1 MSNQTRK
8 IPSSPGEIAVFKAK
22 ALKPGLNGAP
32 HEFGRRENGNLEL
45 LVQLNITEIGLVRTT
60 PLYFTPDAAPYSW
73 ERLRALGMKS
83 ENIADLTGIDTNE
96 VDVEASCTSFEGKT
110 QVKWQIL
117 TGGGTFKTSNPI
129 SPAEFAALLQAGTGK
144 GGSTGA
150 GGAPEPPP
158 F

>member
-1 MSNQTRK
+1 MTTQTRK

-22 ALKPGLNGAP
+22 ALKPGSDGAP
-32 HEFGRRENGNLEL
+32 HQYGRRENGNLEL

-60 PLYFTPDAAPYSW
+60 PLYFSKDAAPYSW
-73 ERLRALGMKS
+73 ERLRALGMKGD
-83 ENIADLTGIDTNE
+83 NIADLSGIDENE
-96 VDVEASCTSFEGKT
+96 VDVEAKCESYEGKT

-129 SPAEFAALLQAGTGK
+129 SPAEFAALLKAGTG
-144 GGSTGA
+144 TGTGPNT
-150 GGAPEPPP
+150 GGAEPPP